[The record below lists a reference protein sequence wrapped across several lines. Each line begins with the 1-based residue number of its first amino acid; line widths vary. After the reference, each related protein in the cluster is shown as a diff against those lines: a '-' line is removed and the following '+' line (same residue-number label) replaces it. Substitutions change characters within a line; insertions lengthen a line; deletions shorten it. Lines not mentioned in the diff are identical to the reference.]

1 MPTEPLHPLISST
14 IDPDTQPVAA
24 NTAEYFGSVLLED
37 IVYLRAFLKDCGA
50 MFRSPDQYQVY
61 RNVFTRS
68 RHTVHITKTG
78 GGKTLP
84 LMLALKRWEHRVKLV
99 VVEPFIAVYGEMK
112 KRFDAAGLPAQ
123 ILDNSEELDPSCR
136 VYILSINTLSLN
148 DCHTRIRNLAQRG
161 DLGAVFLDE
170 CDGPVSNDWRDHYEW
185 AYRYALQLP
194 DTALVFAS
202 ATMPLD
208 YMDAWLDK
216 LGIKSAV
223 YPGTAKDTLSLDW
236 TSEPSPLQIVRHYVT
251 DRLNIRYEA
260 RPYDPDNCDSSSTM
274 YQDLCQLVE
283 ANPGQTMVFTTTPA
297 MAEQLAD
304 WLGEKRIVHGKILRE
319 DRIQDLTDF
328 ALDKKGV
335 LVGTKAAYYGIDIPG
350 VRLVVFVVEADHYTP
365 NLVEFA
371 QGSGR
376 AGRNGQSARCVVFF
390 PNFTN
395 TTRAKPHRSWSQPKS
410 GDFNGAAHFVSALKD
425 RSCIRAA
432 FSSHLDGW
440 HKMDCSRMKTELEYY
455 DDGNL
460 DAVHMIP
467 CSHCVT
473 ASILDSAEK
482 RYVPIPRM
490 IGPPLSW
497 EQMDEDAGGWA
508 DWVPELRR
516 PEPHPNIPRVTWG
529 NVPLPKTSP
538 SMQKL
543 AKIMQNTKQQ
553 RMAAKSIVGHLL
565 SQVRPFDCLGCLTY
579 GTRQDGH
586 ATTDCKQSWWRI
598 RGDPSALATRYPL
611 NQGSFKRCWTEFLG
625 KHKHRGACFSCLMPQ
640 AGHEYHNNGDCVF
653 PKVSS
658 PLLWVLRHSPEYRD
672 RVRKISKHKIDTLE
686 DFDRFVFSPTN
697 TNDRAIINGSNIIV
711 RDWFQWMRDRIPG
724 YQPVETEE
732 ALALAW
738 RRAIEA
744 YQLRSK
750 E

>member
-1 MPTEPLHPLISST
+1 M
-14 IDPDTQPVAA
+14 
-24 NTAEYFGSVLLED
+24 
-37 IVYLRAFLKDCGA
+37 YLRAFLKDRGA

-68 RHTVHITKTG
+68 HHTIHITKTG

-84 LMLALKRWEHRVKLV
+84 VMLALKRWEHRVKLV

-112 KRFDAAGLPAQ
+112 KRFDAAGLRAQ
-123 ILDNSEELDPSCR
+123 ILDNSSELDPSCR

-194 DTALVFAS
+194 DTVLVFAS
-202 ATMPLD
+202 ATMPPD
-208 YMDAWLDK
+208 YMDIWLDR

-223 YPGTAKDTLSLDW
+223 YPGSDTNSTDG
-236 TSEPSPLQIVRHYVT
+236 TSEPSPLQIVRHYAT
-251 DRLNIRYEA
+251 DRLNIRYET
-260 RPYDPDNCDSSSTM
+260 RPYDPDQCDSSSM
-274 YQDLCQLVE
+274 LYQELCQLVE

-297 MAEQLAD
+297 MAEQVAG

-328 ALDKKGV
+328 ALDKQGI

-350 VRLVVFVVEADHYTP
+350 VHLVVFVVEADHYTP
-365 NLVEFA
+365 DLVEFA

-390 PNFTN
+390 PNFTS
-395 TTRAKPHRSWSQPKS
+395 TTQAKPHRSWSQPKS
-410 GDFNGAAHFVSALKD
+410 SDFNGAANFVSALKD
-425 RSCIRAA
+425 HSCIRAA

-440 HKMDCSRMKTELEYY
+440 PKMHCRRMETELEMY
-455 DDGNL
+455 DDGNPNTY
-460 DAVHMIP
+460 HIIP
-467 CSHCVT
+467 CSHCVP
-473 ASILDSAEK
+473 ASILDSTEK
-482 RYVPIPRM
+482 RYVPV
-490 IGPPLSW
+490 PPSISPPQCW
-497 EQMDEDAGGWA
+497 EQMEEYCSNWVG
-508 DWVPELRR
+508 WVPELRH
-516 PEPHPNIPRVTWG
+516 PEPHPIIPRVTWG

-543 AKIMQNTKQQ
+543 AAIMQDTKQE
-553 RMAAKSIVGHLL
+553 RMAAKSIIGHLL
-565 SQVRPFDCLGCLTY
+565 LQVRSFNCLGCLTY
-579 GTRQDGH
+579 GTGQDGH
-586 ATTDCKQSWWRI
+586 NTTDCRRPWWHI
-598 RGDPSALATRYPL
+598 RGDPSALAMKHPL
-611 NQGSFKRCWTEFLG
+611 NQGSFKKCWTGFLAQ
-625 KHKHRGACFSCLMPQ
+625 HKHRGVCFACLMPQ
-640 AGHEYHNNGDCVF
+640 AGHEYHNNGECVF

-658 PLLWVLRHSPEYRD
+658 PLLWILRHSPEYRD
-672 RVRKISKHKIDTLE
+672 RVRKISKQEIDTLD
-686 DFDRFVFSPTN
+686 DFDRFAFSPTN

-711 RDWFQWMRDRIPG
+711 RDWFQWKRDRIPD

-744 YQLRSK
+744 YKLTSK
-750 E
+750 ERGHVV